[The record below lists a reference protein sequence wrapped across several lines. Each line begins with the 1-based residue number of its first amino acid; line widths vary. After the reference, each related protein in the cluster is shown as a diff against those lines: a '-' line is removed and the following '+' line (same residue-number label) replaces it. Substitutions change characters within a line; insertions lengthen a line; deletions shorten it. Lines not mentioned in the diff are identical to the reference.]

1 MKEWKQLVS
10 LNLVLILLW
19 GMLHPI
25 AVYAAEGSG
34 EERFRAVAWATGE
47 ACIDPAGLEY
57 SVPRGSVL
65 FSNGMILRCGMTP
78 EDLGLEYDVT
88 YDPDTGTVTDWT
100 QTETSYWA
108 EAPVY
113 EVDWDIDYTDTSGN
127 IGEYIW
133 TVGDDGFRLDEQ
145 ARSLLTIQGQSCT
158 LSQNATGKG
167 LVSELQN
174 QLNSIAAHR
183 LRMIDKD
190 GDGDVDYVV
199 LTQVNYAMITKA
211 AESKVYG
218 PYVTA
223 VDPAGNALKYHGNTK
238 LFLDDTV
245 ITDDPLNKGDIV
257 RYSWDFAEEKYR
269 FEVLPQ
275 LEAVVYEKRT
285 TKGQHTFDGAA
296 YEVADNGWTA
306 KNSSVLVS
314 TNLKKQFTIVA
325 DGDLLVMARR
335 DIYTDIADI
344 NSQLVMVTDVYED
357 IYDTSSGQMER
368 IYVDYITIDGEMHK
382 DSLLNTNAR
391 GAVTC
396 TELKEHLSEHKR
408 LFVLE
413 ENGSEISLIKLT
425 EETAQE
431 ILGYSDSL
439 ANGYMEQVG
448 RLDTEENTFGS
459 DYINQNEK
467 FFVSY
472 RNANGVEKYAVMTL
486 DDLNEGI
493 SANTFIQGLYIVKRT
508 YRTYQAGYIYLGELL
523 SNQSAGYLYTTSGDY
538 YTTSDEYYWTGTDED
553 IVYLAD
559 VIFSDGTMAETDL
572 AINLAKSDEIQANF
586 LYSYTYDKVQGEKVY
601 RLRRVLSS
609 SGTSSHYLNHDR
621 EILDYWKGTV
631 YTDKNGQGKSFA
643 LQDEVVAVSTFRFS
657 AAQER
662 PEGYQI
668 STQGIAFY
676 SSSSIDFEM
685 IGNEVG
691 DSEYTQYSD
700 YVYTAGD
707 LFYVIVY
714 RVENSVLELPNFDP
728 AALYTIVFGELPPAG
743 VSGNISWA
751 LDNGVLTLSGTGRM
765 NDYAAGGAPWADLRD
780 SIQSVRVAE
789 GITTVGANAFAGCT
803 ALTEVQLPES
813 VTYIGAGAFSGCT
826 ALAGIELPET
836 VVTLDDQAFS
846 GCTALCEITL
856 PAGLLGLGEAAFSGC
871 RALTDISIPGNV
883 EEIGRSAFS
892 NCSQLSRV
900 DIGDGVESIGA
911 YAFSGCTALNRV
923 TVPDSVTEIGA
934 WAFYRCTGLVSV
946 ELSENLEVLA
956 DNIFSGC
963 TELTA
968 VTLPDGLREIGISA
982 FRGCEELAELTFPEG
997 VRKIGASAF
1006 YGCVRLGAA
1015 QLPEALQSLG
1025 KWAFRGCSRLTEV
1038 RAGRALTD
1046 IGDDVFLSAGAE
1058 LMVYGYSGSGISSYA
1073 QRYGINYTVIQI
1085 PRYTLRVY
1093 SNMAGML
1100 EAEDYQGHQ
1109 GAVIPMG
1116 EVADKLQR
1124 EYFLYASDADLVGWN
1139 TLAGGDGASYD
1150 RDVSWT
1156 LEENAVLFA
1165 QWKTAEYQVD
1175 GQRYLVTEAR
1185 QGAGWSYAP
1194 ENRTLTLTNYQGGD
1208 IQFPGNANVTVT
1220 GRCAAAGSISAK
1232 DFLDLTI
1239 EDGAVLQARQL
1250 AADELTVRCEETGA
1264 VTVASGTEAPAVSAE
1279 GAHFYGKGAVRM
1291 ESGGENA
1298 LFCTVVT
1305 AAAECRLTASAQKY
1319 AVPGRFYFTTGSRI
1333 YLSAA
1338 GTEPERYAPGPYLR
1352 VEPWI
1357 GKVTLNANGGTWA
1370 GGPGSSRSFSL
1381 YYGEAVDLG
1390 KESQSLT
1397 RYGYRLMGWQDAED
1411 RTEYSLMQTV
1421 SAENLTLFADWV
1433 KRELRVDGASYSI
1446 NRDSSGTG
1454 WTYRHPTDA
1463 QSAGRVEIRAGYSGK
1478 PIYSSENLEII
1489 FTGDHTITGRT
1500 GEPAV
1505 WSLGD
1510 LTLQQKTGSLTLR
1523 GGDGESAARAA
1534 GALSVENTGELAI
1547 QGGSGGIGLLAGTGL
1562 TVNNDGAMTVTGGV
1576 NGNAAAGRSA
1586 AFSGSGKTILVGAGA
1601 CAASSAD
1608 LVLDA
1613 SLKYYTGSNA
1623 GNAVRGGDL
1632 GQAQYVRLQPRS
1644 ILVTL
1649 YANGG
1654 TVLQQ
1659 EVYTKEYSLV
1669 DSSEVTLEAAQ
1680 GALGAVF
1687 TGWNTRL
1694 DGSGQDY
1701 PAGVPLTVD
1710 DSAEE
1715 LRLFAQY
1722 QYRDQAQAGN
1732 GTLRVSWAEAIP
1744 EQAQIFL
1751 AAYDAGGRLIFCT
1764 PGQAENAHTVS
1775 FAAANT
1781 VSGGSFRV
1789 FFLDARWRPAAETRT
1804 VPIQ

>member
-1 MKEWKQLVS
+1 M
-10 LNLVLILLW
+10 
-19 GMLHPI
+19 
-25 AVYAAEGSG
+25 
-34 EERFRAVAWATGE
+34 
-47 ACIDPAGLEY
+47 
-57 SVPRGSVL
+57 
-65 FSNGMILRCGMTP
+65 
-78 EDLGLEYDVT
+78 
-88 YDPDTGTVTDWT
+88 
-100 QTETSYWA
+100 
-108 EAPVY
+108 
-113 EVDWDIDYTDTSGN
+113 
-127 IGEYIW
+127 
-133 TVGDDGFRLDEQ
+133 
-145 ARSLLTIQGQSCT
+145 
-158 LSQNATGKG
+158 
-167 LVSELQN
+167 
-174 QLNSIAAHR
+174 
-183 LRMIDKD
+183 
-190 GDGDVDYVV
+190 
-199 LTQVNYAMITKA
+199 
-211 AESKVYG
+211 
-218 PYVTA
+218 
-223 VDPAGNALKYHGNTK
+223 
-238 LFLDDTV
+238 
-245 ITDDPLNKGDIV
+245 
-257 RYSWDFAEEKYR
+257 
-269 FEVLPQ
+269 
-275 LEAVVYEKRT
+275 
-285 TKGQHTFDGAA
+285 
-296 YEVADNGWTA
+296 
-306 KNSSVLVS
+306 
-314 TNLKKQFTIVA
+314 
-325 DGDLLVMARR
+325 
-335 DIYTDIADI
+335 
-344 NSQLVMVTDVYED
+344 
-357 IYDTSSGQMER
+357 
-368 IYVDYITIDGEMHK
+368 
-382 DSLLNTNAR
+382 
-391 GAVTC
+391 
-396 TELKEHLSEHKR
+396 
-408 LFVLE
+408 
-413 ENGSEISLIKLT
+413 
-425 EETAQE
+425 
-431 ILGYSDSL
+431 
-439 ANGYMEQVG
+439 
-448 RLDTEENTFGS
+448 
-459 DYINQNEK
+459 
-467 FFVSY
+467 
-472 RNANGVEKYAVMTL
+472 
-486 DDLNEGI
+486 
-493 SANTFIQGLYIVKRT
+493 
-508 YRTYQAGYIYLGELL
+508 
-523 SNQSAGYLYTTSGDY
+523 
-538 YTTSDEYYWTGTDED
+538 
-553 IVYLAD
+553 
-559 VIFSDGTMAETDL
+559 
-572 AINLAKSDEIQANF
+572 
-586 LYSYTYDKVQGEKVY
+586 
-601 RLRRVLSS
+601 
-609 SGTSSHYLNHDR
+609 
-621 EILDYWKGTV
+621 
-631 YTDKNGQGKSFA
+631 
-643 LQDEVVAVSTFRFS
+643 
-657 AAQER
+657 
-662 PEGYQI
+662 
-668 STQGIAFY
+668 
-676 SSSSIDFEM
+676 
-685 IGNEVG
+685 
-691 DSEYTQYSD
+691 
-700 YVYTAGD
+700 
-707 LFYVIVY
+707 
-714 RVENSVLELPNFDP
+714 
-728 AALYTIVFGELPPAG
+728 
-743 VSGNISWA
+743 
-751 LDNGVLTLSGTGRM
+751 
-765 NDYAAGGAPWADLRD
+765 
-780 SIQSVRVAE
+780 
-789 GITTVGANAFAGCT
+789 
-803 ALTEVQLPES
+803 
-813 VTYIGAGAFSGCT
+813 
-826 ALAGIELPET
+826 
-836 VVTLDDQAFS
+836 
-846 GCTALCEITL
+846 
-856 PAGLLGLGEAAFSGC
+856 
-871 RALTDISIPGNV
+871 
-883 EEIGRSAFS
+883 
-892 NCSQLSRV
+892 
-900 DIGDGVESIGA
+900 
-911 YAFSGCTALNRV
+911 
-923 TVPDSVTEIGA
+923 
-934 WAFYRCTGLVSV
+934 
-946 ELSENLEVLA
+946 
-956 DNIFSGC
+956 
-963 TELTA
+963 
-968 VTLPDGLREIGISA
+968 
-982 FRGCEELAELTFPEG
+982 
-997 VRKIGASAF
+997 
-1006 YGCVRLGAA
+1006 
-1015 QLPEALQSLG
+1015 
-1025 KWAFRGCSRLTEV
+1025 
-1038 RAGRALTD
+1038 
-1046 IGDDVFLSAGAE
+1046 
-1058 LMVYGYSGSGISSYA
+1058 
-1073 QRYGINYTVIQI
+1073 
-1085 PRYTLRVY
+1085 
-1093 SNMAGML
+1093 
-1100 EAEDYQGHQ
+1100 
-1109 GAVIPMG
+1109 
-1116 EVADKLQR
+1116 
-1124 EYFLYASDADLVGWN
+1124 
-1139 TLAGGDGASYD
+1139 
-1150 RDVSWT
+1150 
-1156 LEENAVLFA
+1156 
-1165 QWKTAEYQVD
+1165 D

-1264 VTVASGTEAPAVSAE
+1264 VTVASGTEAPAASAE

-1305 AAAECRLTASAQKY
+1305 VAAECRLTASAQKY

-1510 LTLQQKTGSLTLR
+1510 LTLRQKTGSLTLR

-1586 AFSGSGKTILVGAGA
+1586 AFAGSGKTILVGAGA
-1601 CAASSAD
+1601 CAASAAD

-1632 GQAQYVRLQPRS
+1632 GQTQYVRMQPRS

-1659 EVYTKEYSLV
+1659 KVYTKEYSLV

-1680 GALGAVF
+1680 SAFGAVF

-1751 AAYDAGGRLIFCT
+1751 AAYDADGRLIFCT

>member
-127 IGEYIW
+127 VGKYIW

-158 LSQNATGKG
+158 LSQNSTGKG

-223 VDPAGNALKYHGNTK
+223 VDPAGNALEYHGNTK

-275 LEAVVYEKRT
+275 LEAVVYERRT
-285 TKGQHTFDGAA
+285 VTGRNVFDDTT
-296 YEVADNGWTA
+296 YEIADNGWA
-306 KNSSVLVS
+306 IRSSSALVS
-314 TNLKKQFTIVA
+314 SNLQKPFTITV
-325 DGDLLVMARR
+325 DGDLLILADCDVDNGADM
-335 DIYTDIADI
+335 DDI
-344 NSQLVMVTDVYED
+344 NEHLVVITDFYEGWGGRFY
-357 IYDTSSGQMER
+357 I
-368 IYVDYITIDGEMHK
+368 DYLTIDGEIHERAR
-382 DSLLNTNAR
+382 LNTRLGN
-391 GAVTC
+391 GISSDTL
-396 TELKEHLSEHKR
+396 TESLAKHQR
-408 LFVLE
+408 LFVLLD
-413 ENGSEISLIKLT
+413 NGYDVSLIKLT
-425 EETAQE
+425 EETAQG
-431 ILGYSDSL
+431 ILGYSDSQVD
-439 ANGYMEQVG
+439 GYGEQFG
-448 RLDTEENTFGS
+448 RLDTA
-459 DYINQNEK
+459 NESLGNAHISQDDV

-472 RNANGVEKYAVMTL
+472 RNASGTEKYVVVTMDEL
-486 DDLNEGI
+486 REGI
-493 SANTFIQGLYIVKRT
+493 GDDAFIQGFYTKQQAL
-508 YRTYQAGYIYLGELL
+508 RTYQAGYIYAGDLRAG
-523 SNQSAGYLYTTSGDY
+523 QSAGYLYTTSGAL
-538 YTTSDEYYWTGTDED
+538 WTDGPDED
-553 IVYLAD
+553 RGHLSDVVFAD
-559 VIFSDGTMAETDL
+559 GITEDDITIDL
-572 AINLAKSDEIQANF
+572 SKSDEIYDNC
-586 LYSYTYDKVQGEKVY
+586 LYAYTYDKIQGEQVY
-601 RLRRVLSS
+601 RLRRV
-609 SGTSSHYLNHDR
+609 TSSKYTSPYFLNHDR
-621 EILDYWKGTV
+621 EILDYWNGKV
-631 YTDKNGQGKSFA
+631 YMSKEGQQESFA

-662 PEGYQI
+662 PNGYQI

-728 AALYTIVFGELPPAG
+728 SALYTLVFGELPPAG

-946 ELSENLEVLA
+946 ELSEKLEVLA

-963 TELTA
+963 TELNA

-1006 YGCVRLGAA
+1006 YGCVRLRAA

-1058 LMVYGYSGSGISSYA
+1058 LMVYGYSGSEIISYA

-1156 LEENAVLFA
+1156 LEENAELFA

-1305 AAAECRLTASAQKY
+1305 VAAECRLTASAQKY

>member
-34 EERFRAVAWATGE
+34 EARFRAVAWATGE

-127 IGEYIW
+127 VGKYIW

-158 LSQNATGKG
+158 LSQNSTGKG

-211 AESKVYG
+211 AESKVYE

-223 VDPAGNALKYHGNTK
+223 VDPAGNALKYYGISN
-238 LFLDDTV
+238 LYLEDTI

-335 DIYTDIADI
+335 DHYTEISDVNA
-344 NSQLVMVTDVYED
+344 QLALVIDAGNKYSNGIKYM
-357 IYDTSSGQMER
+357 
-368 IYVDYITIDGEMHK
+368 TIDGEIEISEYVNKIGFIQFTDEFAARMANVNNVEDRLYILHRSGSQIYLEGLNNAGIDTQLNASTTLLDGYYATADQQHSFLDATK
-382 DSLLNTNAR
+382 STVKLDNNAVAADNVFFVRYLDSKGNVVYGVKA
-391 GAVTC
+391 
-396 TELKEHLSEHKR
+396 LSE
-408 LFVLE
+408 LAGGSDDEAYAQVL
-413 ENGSEISLIKLT
+413 T
-425 EETAQE
+425 
-431 ILGYSDSL
+431 L
-439 ANGYMEQVG
+439 ANTRGTRKTVVAGYVSFD
-448 RLDTEENTFGS
+448 LDTDT
-459 DYINQNEK
+459 K
-467 FFVSY
+467 
-472 RNANGVEKYAVMTL
+472 T
-486 DDLNEGI
+486 
-493 SANTFIQGLYIVKRT
+493 
-508 YRTYQAGYIYLGELL
+508 
-523 SNQSAGYLYTTSGDY
+523 GYLYVTDNGKWDGD
-538 YTTSDEYYWTGTDED
+538 
-553 IVYLAD
+553 D
-559 VIFSDGTMAETDL
+559 VKVVFADGTE
-572 AINLAKSDEIQANF
+572 KEISITNENDSIVLNV
-586 LYSYTYDKVQGEKVY
+586 LYSYTYNVLEDEYTLTLVAGNTHYVQQ
-601 RLRRVLSS
+601 
-609 SGTSSHYLNHDR
+609 DR
-621 EILDYWKGTV
+621 NIVDFVDDTV
-631 YTDKNGQGKSFA
+631 YTSCNKDSQTFDLG
-643 LQDEVVAVSTFRFS
+643 DEAIAVVNFEIELDVNYGPD
-657 AAQER
+657 E
-662 PEGYQI
+662 
-668 STQGIAFY
+668 TQGELTAMNTGIEFVALRNLT
-676 SSSSIDFEM
+676 IEQIEDD
-685 IGNEVG
+685 V
-691 DSEYTQYSD
+691 DDAAYTQYTD
-700 YVYTAGD
+700 YVYVEGK
-707 LFYVIVY
+707 LFYVLVY
-714 RVENSVLELPNFDP
+714 HVLDDIKYVEDFDP
-728 AALYTIVFGELPPAG
+728 SALYTLVFGELPPAG

-946 ELSENLEVLA
+946 ELSEKLEVLA
-956 DNIFSGC
+956 DNTFSGC
-963 TELTA
+963 TELNA

-1006 YGCVRLGAA
+1006 YGCVRLRAA

-1058 LMVYGYSGSGISSYA
+1058 LMVYGYSGSGIISYA

-1150 RDVSWT
+1150 GDVSWT
-1156 LEENAVLFA
+1156 LEENAELFA

-1220 GRCAAAGSISAK
+1220 GRCAAAGTISAK

-1250 AADELTVRCEETGA
+1250 AADELTVRCGETGA